1 MFAPNL
7 SARATLPRAH
17 YGHATVEAEVTALR
31 ASNARMQA
39 EIQELHAA
47 QQLRQSDLGKE
58 GQDGGAVGAASCGQG
73 GGEHGGQVREDPDN
87 GRRHAQQLRQ
97 SDHVLP
103 SALASSAGA
112 KQLVWRN
119 CENGKWTSLC
129 CTATAPESASVWASL
144 CAMDASSAA
153 DSDGDGAAG
162 LGLEWQEA
170 LPVVKRLR
178 LQLRRLQQ
186 KGQQKKLDGAPQ
198 QQPASS
204 LAPTASCDTS
214 AQQHDPPTSNPGPN
228 PDTSPS

>member
-1 MFAPNL
+1 MA
-7 SARATLPRAH
+7 
-17 YGHATVEAEVTALR
+17 ALR
-31 ASNARMQA
+31 ASNARMLA
-39 EIQELHAA
+39 EIQELHAV
-47 QQLRQSDLGKE
+47 QQLRR
-58 GQDGGAVGAASCGQG
+58 C
-73 GGEHGGQVREDPDN
+73 
-87 GRRHAQQLRQ
+87 
-97 SDHVLP
+97 DHVLP
-103 SALASSAGA
+103 SSLASSLGP

-119 CENGKWTSLC
+119 CESGKWASLC
-129 CTATAPESASVWASL
+129 CTATAPESASVWGSL

-153 DSDGDGAAG
+153 DGDGVG

>member
-39 EIQELHAA
+39 EMQELHVA
-47 QQLRQSDLGKE
+47 E
-58 GQDGGAVGAASCGQG
+58 
-73 GGEHGGQVREDPDN
+73 
-87 GRRHAQQLRQ
+87 QLRQ

-103 SALASSAGA
+103 SVLASSAGA

-119 CENGKWTSLC
+119 CESGKWTSLC
-129 CTATAPESASVWASL
+129 CTATAPESASVWGSL

-153 DSDGDGAAG
+153 DSDGDGVVG

-198 QQPASS
+198 QQSASS
-204 LAPTASCDTS
+204 TAPTMSRDTS